1 MAGTQSRARNWGKI
15 LTVLKYALLAV
26 GGVVMIFPFLDMF
39 LGALRTPAERLSLP
53 MVYWPR
59 HPQWHN
65 FVRVFTEIPM
75 LTWFANSVFV
85 TVSITIIQMLT
96 STMAGYALAK
106 YRFFGSKVLLRAVL
120 AAQMFPFFL
129 LIIPMFFLL
138 RFVPLAG
145 GNDGW
150 VLPSGNLLL
159 TISKDN
165 DYPGGGVVE
174 VTRDGKVLFEYK
186 GAQSEVNTSQAL
198 PNGNILLTEAGA
210 KPRILEVD
218 RAGKIVV
225 DVPISC
231 QLTNHHMQ
239 SRMTRKLPN
248 GNYLVPQLFDKVVRE
263 YNSEGKIV
271 WEVKTPNWPFTAIRL
286 PNGNTLINCT
296 YGHLSIEVDRKG
308 NTVWQL
314 SNADLPEAFIKDA
327 CGGQRLPN
335 GNSVIT
341 SYGVGAKG
349 MKLLEVTRDKKLVWT
364 YTDSKPGGIHHFQ
377 ILDTNGKPIKGDP
390 LR

>member
-1 MAGTQSRARNWGKI
+1 MKIARSVR
-15 LTVLKYALLAV
+15 THALLAAS
-26 GGVVMIFPFLDMF
+26 
-39 LGALRTPAERLSLP
+39 ALL
-53 MVYWPR
+53 
-59 HPQWHN
+59 
-65 FVRVFTEIPM
+65 
-75 LTWFANSVFV
+75 
-85 TVSITIIQMLT
+85 
-96 STMAGYALAK
+96 
-106 YRFFGSKVLLRAVL
+106 
-120 AAQMFPFFL
+120 
-129 LIIPMFFLL
+129 
-138 RFVPLAG
+138 LAG
-145 GNDGW
+145 GRGAAAPAAPASTITHSFLATGADTRIVSDAGEVIWRYPRNTRDGW

-186 GAQSEVNTSQAL
+186 GTQSEVNTSQAL

-239 SRMTRKLPN
+239 SRMTRKLRN

-296 YGHLSIEVDRKG
+296 YGHLSLEVDRKG

-335 GNSVIT
+335 GNTVIT

>member
-1 MAGTQSRARNWGKI
+1 MKAFGPIKTRA
-15 LTVLKYALLAV
+15 
-26 GGVVMIFPFLDMF
+26 
-39 LGALRTPAERLSLP
+39 LS
-53 MVYWPR
+53 
-59 HPQWHN
+59 
-65 FVRVFTEIPM
+65 
-75 LTWFANSVFV
+75 FAS
-85 TVSITIIQMLT
+85 
-96 STMAGYALAK
+96 A
-106 YRFFGSKVLLRAVL
+106 VLLLTGVAQGAAAAAELKITHSFL
-120 AAQMFPFFL
+120 ATGADTRIVSGDGEVIWRYP
-129 LIIPMFFLL
+129 
-138 RFVPLAG
+138 R
-145 GNDGW
+145 NTRDGW

-159 TISKDN
+159 TLSKDQ

-186 GAQSEVNTSQAL
+186 GTQSEVNTSQAL

-225 DVPISC
+225 KVPISC

-239 SRMTRKLPN
+239 SRMTRKLAN

-263 YNSEGKIV
+263 YAPSGKIV

-286 PNGNTLINCT
+286 PNGNTVINCT
-296 YGHLSIEVDRKG
+296 YGNLSIEVDRKG
-308 NTVWQL
+308 KTVWQL
-314 SNADLPEAFIKDA
+314 SNTDLPEAFIKDA

-335 GNSVIT
+335 GNTVIT

-364 YTDSKPGGIHHFQ
+364 HTDSKPGGIHHFQ
-377 ILDTNGKPIKGDP
+377 ILDTNGKPIQGNP